1 MHRLITSAAA
11 TLLALACIAA
21 DQPERRSW
29 VCVSNE
35 RSVESALDFAQSQL
49 EGGIGILTDRGV
61 DPTVEV
67 ANYELGGVDREGDIS
82 DRLTA
87 LSDYLTAFL
96 KSRILAYLG
105 GFPKAGLE

>member
-1 MHRLITSAAA
+1 ADIDFALAQSAVRIVESENLEKLLGGGKNAA
-11 TLLALACIAA
+11 YGDLGASLSLYVRTNALLAKYYSLVGVSCL
-21 DQPERRSW
+21 DENFTP

-67 ANYELGGVDREGDIS
+67 
-82 DRLTA
+82 
-87 LSDYLTAFL
+87 
-96 KSRILAYLG
+96 
-105 GFPKAGLE
+105 